1 MTSST
6 AMLQGGPTR
15 NGVYPEGTVPQDFR
29 TWQFRAG
36 RHKALLS
43 PTVCDG
49 TVYVCSQ
56 DGVCY
61 ALSAVTGTVRWS
73 TATGERMGYTS
84 PVVSD
89 GVVCVT
95 DEIGT
100 LYALGAE
107 DGQEHWRYR
116 RGSPVRLVADNG
128 VVYGV
133 DSAWLYN
140 RGANPSTLFALDLGS
155 GELLWRTDVFDR
167 SLTHPAL
174 ADGRIFRTSEVGDL
188 TAFDAATGDRLWR
201 VKSGSDLVYASNTPC
216 VGDGVVYAAVQST
229 LFAYAAEDG
238 EVLWARAYE
247 GLIEE
252 CVSVLGDTVYFG
264 TKRPPYSR
272 TRRAASYAVDAAS
285 GEIRWQST
293 NPNGA
298 SAVALSGTSGWVIS
312 GRDMN
317 YLYAIDLATGIR
329 RWKRHLGSR
338 GGTVPVLW
346 NGIAF
351 FSTHLD
357 RLNAI
362 DARTGQ
368 IPSRFA
374 PFSHVVGGR

>member
-1 MTSST
+1 
-6 AMLQGGPTR
+6 MLQGGPTR

-29 TWQFRAG
+29 PWQFRAG
-36 RHKALLS
+36 RHKDLQP

-61 ALSAVTGTVRWS
+61 ALSAATGTVRWS
-73 TATGERMGYTS
+73 TAIGERMGYTPS
-84 PVVSD
+84 PVVCD
-89 GVVCVT
+89 GIVCVT
-95 DEIGT
+95 DQIGR

-107 DGQEHWRYR
+107 DGRERWRYR
-116 RGSPVRLVADNG
+116 CDGRVRLVADNG

-140 RGANPSTLFALDLGS
+140 RGANPSKLFALDLGS

-167 SLTHPAL
+167 SRTHPAL
-174 ADGRIFRTSEVGDL
+174 ADGRIFLTSDVGDL

-201 VKSGSDLVYASNTPC
+201 VECDSGFVNASNTPC
-216 VGDGVVYAAVQST
+216 VGDGVVYAAVQSE
-229 LFAYAAEDG
+229 LFAHAAEDG
-238 EVLWARAYE
+238 EVLWAQAYE
-247 GLIEE
+247 GLILESA
-252 CVSVLGDTVYFG
+252 SVLGDTVYFS
-264 TKRPPYSR
+264 TRKPQYSR
-272 TRRAASYAVDAAS
+272 TRRCASYAVDAAS
-285 GEIRWQST
+285 GEICWQSA

-298 SAVALSGTSGWVIS
+298 SAVALSGTSGWLIS

-329 RWKRHLGSR
+329 RWKRYLGSL
-338 GGTVPVLW
+338 GGSVPVLW

-351 FSTHLD
+351 IQTHVD
-357 RLNAI
+357 RLKAI

-368 IPSRFA
+368 MPSRFA
-374 PFSHVVGGR
+374 PFSHILGGR